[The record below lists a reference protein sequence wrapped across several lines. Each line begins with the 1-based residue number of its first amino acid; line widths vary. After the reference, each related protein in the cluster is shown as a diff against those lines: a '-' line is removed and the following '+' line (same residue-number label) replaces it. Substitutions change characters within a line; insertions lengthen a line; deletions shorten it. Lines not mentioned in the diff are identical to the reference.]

1 LVIKLIATG
10 LVNNY
15 KNEGY
20 KVQEDK
26 KYWIWLNRISGIG
39 ARRFIKL
46 IECYESPRRLF
57 DADGRELEH
66 AERILGDKLYEQ
78 LQASKSEESLK
89 KAEEILKTPGL
100 QVHTLL
106 CPGYPDI
113 LKTIYDPPPVLYC
126 MGQALRTDLP
136 TIAVVGSRRS
146 SEYGRMSAKKV
157 AFELAQAG
165 AAVVSGMA
173 RGIDSMAHRGAL
185 EAENGYTI
193 AVLGCGVDYI
203 YPPENAG
210 LYKSILQR
218 GTVISEYP
226 PGTNPSPGNFPARNR
241 IISGLSYG
249 TLVIEAGLKSG
260 AIITVDC
267 ALEQGRE
274 VYALPGNVNS
284 PFSQGTNKLLKEGAK
299 MVTSVDDIL
308 EDLSMAISL
317 QKYPNRA
324 INSDSGGDNEQLNR
338 QGPVL
343 DLFETLVYNAL
354 HDGEKGL
361 EDLIQI
367 TQMEPGQLNGVLT
380 LMEIK
385 GIIKQLPG
393 KIFINIW
400 KA

>member
-1 LVIKLIATG
+1 MG
-10 LVNNY
+10 
-15 KNEGY
+15 
-20 KVQEDK
+20 K
-26 KYWIWLNRISGIG
+26 KYWIWLNKISGIG

-46 IECYESPRRLF
+46 IEYYESPRRLF
-57 DADGRELEH
+57 QATDSELEP
-66 AERILGDKLYEQ
+66 AERILGEKLFEHLIASQ
-78 LQASKSEESLK
+78 NEVALQ
-89 KAEEILKTPGL
+89 KAEAVLDTPGL
-100 QVHTLL
+100 KVLTLL
-106 CPGYPDI
+106 TPEYPDI

-126 MGQALRTDLP
+126 MGQDLRTNLP

-185 EAENGYTI
+185 EAEDGYTI

-203 YPPENAG
+203 YPPENVG
-210 LYKSILQR
+210 LYKSILEK

-226 PGTNPSPGNFPARNR
+226 PGTNPAPGNFPARNR

-267 ALEQGRE
+267 ALDQGRE

-299 MVTSVDDIL
+299 MVTSVEDIL
-308 EDLSMAISL
+308 EDLNMAVTL
-317 QKYPNRA
+317 HKYPNKA
-324 INSDSGGDNEQLNR
+324 GNSSSQDNSHQISR

-380 LMEIK
+380 IMEIK

-393 KIFINIW
+393 KIFINLW
-400 KA
+400 NA

>member
-1 LVIKLIATG
+1 M
-10 LVNNY
+10 
-15 KNEGY
+15 
-20 KVQEDK
+20 VQLDK
-26 KYWIWLNRISGIG
+26 KYWIWLNRITGIG

-46 IECYESPRRLF
+46 IEYYESPRLLF
-57 DADGRELEH
+57 QATESELEP
-66 AERILGDKLYEQ
+66 AKRILGDKLSENLIASQNEQ
-78 LQASKSEESLK
+78 ALK
-89 KAEEILKTPGL
+89 EAETVLNTPGL
-100 QVHTLL
+100 KVLTLL
-106 CPGYPDI
+106 TPDYPDI

-126 MGQALRTDLP
+126 MGQNLRTGLP

-146 SEYGRMSAKKV
+146 SEYGKMSAKKV

-193 AVLGCGVDYI
+193 AVFGCGVDYI

-210 LYKSILQR
+210 LYKSILEK

-226 PGTNPSPGNFPARNR
+226 PGTNPAPGNFPARNR

-267 ALEQGRE
+267 ALDQGRE

-284 PFSQGTNKLLKEGAK
+284 PFSKGTNKLLKEGAK
-299 MVTSVDDIL
+299 MVTSVEDIL
-308 EDLSMAISL
+308 EDLNMAISL
-317 QKYPNRA
+317 HRYPNTPGKTGSQD
-324 INSDSGGDNEQLNR
+324 NSYQISR
-338 QGPVL
+338 QGPAL

-380 LMEIK
+380 IMEIK

-393 KIFINIW
+393 KIFINLW
-400 KA
+400 NA

>member
-1 LVIKLIATG
+1 M
-10 LVNNY
+10 
-15 KNEGY
+15 
-20 KVQEDK
+20 QEEK
-26 KYWIWLNRISGIG
+26 QYWIWLNRITGIG

-57 DADGRELEH
+57 QASGYELEP
-66 AERILGDKLYEQ
+66 AERILGEKLSEHLKASQ
-78 LQASKSEESLK
+78 SKEALKQAEAVLN
-89 KAEEILKTPGL
+89 TPGL
-100 QVHTLL
+100 QVLTLL
-106 CPGYPDI
+106 SPRYPDI

-126 MGQALRTDLP
+126 MGQELRTDLP

-173 RGIDSMAHRGAL
+173 RGIDSMAHKGAL

-210 LYKSILQR
+210 LYKIILEK
-218 GTVISEYP
+218 GTVISEFP
-226 PGTNPSPGNFPARNR
+226 PGTNPAPGNFPARNR

-249 TLVIEAGLKSG
+249 TLVVEAGLKSG

-267 ALEQGRE
+267 ALDQGRE

-299 MVTSVDDIL
+299 MVTSVEDIL
-308 EDLSMAISL
+308 EDLNMAIST
-317 QKYPNRA
+317 QKHP
-324 INSDSGGDNEQLNR
+324 LHR

-361 EDLIQI
+361 EELIHI

-380 LMEIK
+380 IMEIK

-393 KIFINIW
+393 KIFINLW
-400 KA
+400 NA